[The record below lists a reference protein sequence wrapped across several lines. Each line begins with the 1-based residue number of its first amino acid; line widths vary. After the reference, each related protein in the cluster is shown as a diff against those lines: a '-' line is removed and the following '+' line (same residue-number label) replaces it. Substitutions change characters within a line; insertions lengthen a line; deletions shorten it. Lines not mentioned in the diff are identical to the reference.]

1 MRESKLWLQFWKVK
15 RAKIDYLK
23 QHEHQMSWTTVI
35 TGAFF
40 DYAIRIG
47 FLGFDTKSHEGTI
60 YDNGIIPTSVSTL
73 PQIGRALVAILQNP
87 EITTNN

>member
-1 MRESKLWLQFWKVK
+1 MKAPDTLTWQ
-15 RAKIDYLK
+15 
-23 QHEHQMSWTTVI
+23 
-35 TGAFF
+35 
-40 DYAIRIG
+40 AIRIG

-60 YDNGIIPTSVSTL
+60 YDNGIIPTSVSPL

>member
-1 MRESKLWLQFWKVK
+1 MLHSLPGLKDSLLASLVIMMRESKLWLQFWKVK

-40 DYAIRIG
+40 DYVSLKSPGSLNPPYIGVHCLIRG
-47 FLGFDTKSHEGTI
+47 GLDFD
-60 YDNGIIPTSVSTL
+60 
-73 PQIGRALVAILQNP
+73 
-87 EITTNN
+87 